1 MDDECEDSMEC
12 DGGGSDGA
20 DDSGDRLAARVGGID
35 IAAVTERVT
44 SEQSAARPTPFKGR
58 EAGVQKKD
66 KGQKK
71 SGFARNKAGP
81 SRR

>member
-1 MDDECEDSMEC
+1 MDVEAVNRGSDSR
-12 DGGGSDGA
+12 GSDGA
-20 DDSGDRLAARVGGID
+20 GGSGDQLAAQVAGID
-35 IAAVTERVT
+35 IRAVTERVT
-44 SEQSAARPTPFKGR
+44 SEQSAARPTPFKGG